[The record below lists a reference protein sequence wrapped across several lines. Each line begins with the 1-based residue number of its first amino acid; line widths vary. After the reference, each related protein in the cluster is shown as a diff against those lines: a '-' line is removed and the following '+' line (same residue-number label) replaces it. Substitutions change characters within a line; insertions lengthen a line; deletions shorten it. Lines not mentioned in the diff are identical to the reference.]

1 MQPTQPPLSGEGVG
15 GAWSWEDLVQLS
27 QPHSQV
33 LSPEEG
39 GEGSLVTL
47 LRVKSTCQFGLLC
60 HSGGQISHVWFTVLY
75 LGLNA

>member
-1 MQPTQPPLSGEGVG
+1 MQPKQPPLSGEGVG

-39 GEGSLVTL
+39 GEGWP
-47 LRVKSTCQFGLLC
+47 GLLPC
-60 HSGGQISHVWFTVLY
+60 DSAESKKHMSVWAFVSFRWPD
-75 LGLNA
+75 